1 MKVAK
6 KQEKVSLNRSVCCD
20 IIVREKKKAVMFNDD
35 YLFDETLYSIKKYK

>member
-20 IIVREKKKAVMFNDD
+20 IIVRERKKAVMFNDD
-35 YLFDETLYSIKKYK
+35 YLFNETFYGFKRYK